1 MVASKERPINV
12 AFPQGSIFGA
22 AFFLLFAMNFMMLS
36 VILLATLILLFTLNM
51 IRLVIWSMGDWL
63 KLDSKK
69 IF

>member
-1 MVASKERPINV
+1 MVASKKRPINV

-22 AFFLLFAMNFMMLS
+22 AFFLLFVMNFMMLS
-36 VILLATLILLFTLNM
+36 VILLAVLILLFTLNM